1 MVGAPGSTAMAPPR
15 EPTVDVL
22 QLGDSRS
29 KTSGN
34 ASQEATM
41 SNMFLSKNF
50 WGPCTVKD
58 LEMKA
63 ITSTVKQKVNNRPRA
78 LWLWTSPPS

>member
-1 MVGAPGSTAMAPPR
+1 
-15 EPTVDVL
+15 
-22 QLGDSRS
+22 
-29 KTSGN
+29 
-34 ASQEATM
+34 M
-41 SNMFLSKNF
+41 SNMFLSKKF
-50 WGPCTVKD
+50 WGPCTAKD